1 MGGAGGLY
9 RTASVEEIVIENPA
23 ISIVVPVFNE
33 EESVEPLYHRIREA
47 CSSLS
52 ATCEMVFVD
61 DGSRDRTFEI
71 LTSIHKRDPAVKVVR
86 FRKNFGQTAA
96 MAAGFERA
104 DGEFIVSMDGDL
116 QNDPADIPKLL
127 HKLQE
132 GYDVVCGWRKDRKD
146 KLITRRIPSVVAN
159 RLIGLVTGVPIH
171 DNGCSLKAYRASTIK
186 NVVLYGE
193 MHRFIPAMSTLT
205 GARIAEIVVNHHARR
220 FGTSKYGIGRVWR
233 VALDIVTIKMLSGFS
248 SRPAVWF
255 GLFSF
260 PWLGLAALALFAALN
275 LYYDSPLNEWFV
287 MFTVS
292 FLFLFL
298 AAHLVALGMIGEL
311 FMRAADFA
319 PSRSKVS
326 VR

>member
-1 MGGAGGLY
+1 M
-9 RTASVEEIVIENPA
+9 RNNPA
-23 ISIVVPVFNE
+23 ISIVVPVYNE
-33 EESVEPLYHRIREA
+33 EESIELLYHKIRGV
-47 CSSLS
+47 CSKLGSS
-52 ATCEMVFVD
+52 YEMVFVD

-71 LTSIHKRDPAVKVVR
+71 LASIHKQDASVRVVR

-104 DGEFIVSMDGDL
+104 KGELIVSMDGDL

-127 HKLQE
+127 AKLRE
-132 GYDVVCGWRKDRKD
+132 GYDVVCGWRKNRKD
-146 KLITRRIPSVVAN
+146 KLISRRIPSLVAN
-159 RLIGLVTGVPIH
+159 RLIGLVTGVHIH
-171 DNGCSLKAYRASTIK
+171 DNGCSLKAYRASIIK

-193 MHRFIPAMSTLT
+193 MHRFIPAMSTIT
-205 GARIAEIVVNHHARR
+205 GARIAEIVVNHHPRR

-260 PWLGLAALALFAALN
+260 PWLALALAALFAAVGVYLSDASN
-275 LYYDSPLNEWFV
+275 DWFV
-287 MFTVS
+287 MFTIS
-292 FLFLFL
+292 FLLLFL
-298 AAHLVALGMIGEL
+298 GAHLLGIGMIGEL
-311 FMRAADFA
+311 FMR
-319 PSRSKVS
+319 SRNSSSQNVW

>member
-1 MGGAGGLY
+1 MK
-9 RTASVEEIVIENPA
+9 ENPA
-23 ISIVVPVFNE
+23 ISIVVPVYNE
-33 EESVEPLYHRIREA
+33 EESIAPLYHKIRGV
-47 CSSLS
+47 CSRLGSS
-52 ATCEMVFVD
+52 YEMVFVD

-71 LTSIHKRDPAVKVVR
+71 LASIHKQDASVRVVR

-104 DGEFIVSMDGDL
+104 KGELIVSMDGDL

-127 HKLQE
+127 AKLRE
-132 GYDVVCGWRKDRKD
+132 GYDVVCGWRKNRKD
-146 KLITRRIPSVVAN
+146 KLISRRIPSLVAN
-159 RLIGLVTGVPIH
+159 RLIGLVTGVHIH
-171 DNGCSLKAYRASTIK
+171 DNGCSLKAYRASIIK

-193 MHRFIPAMSTLT
+193 MHRFIPAMSTIT
-205 GARIAEIVVNHHARR
+205 GARIAEIVVNHHPRR

-260 PWLGLAALALFAALN
+260 PWLALALAALFAAVGVYLSDASN
-275 LYYDSPLNEWFV
+275 NWFV
-287 MFTVS
+287 MFTIS
-292 FLFLFL
+292 FLLLFL
-298 AAHLVALGMIGEL
+298 GAHLLGIGMIGEL
-311 FMRAADFA
+311 FMR
-319 PSRSKVS
+319 SRDSSSQNVW